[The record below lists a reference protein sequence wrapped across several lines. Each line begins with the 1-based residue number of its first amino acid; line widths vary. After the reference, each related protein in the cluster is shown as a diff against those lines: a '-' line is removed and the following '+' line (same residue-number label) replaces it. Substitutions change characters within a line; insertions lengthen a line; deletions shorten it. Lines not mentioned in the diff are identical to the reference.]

1 MPGCTRCIMPSLFTQ
16 EYNTKGMPMTSIKV
30 KFRPSTVDGK
40 EGGLYFQIIHNRVV
54 RQLNTDYKVLAEEWD
69 AESESVIVN
78 GNRSNLLLGIQ
89 ERLAW
94 DMARLEKVV
103 RSLETE
109 RRRFTADD
117 VITMFHKLTKESS
130 LFTFM
135 HGVIAQ
141 LKQLGKIRTSETYTA
156 TLNSFMAFRDEQD
169 VPLDGINSD
178 MMLMYEAYLKA
189 REVRM
194 NTISFYMRNLRA
206 VYNRAV
212 EKGLTQQ
219 NNPFRHVYTGVDK
232 TVKRAIPIKVI
243 KALKE
248 LDLSMK
254 PSLDFARDMFMFS
267 FYTRGMSFV
276 DMAYLRKTDI
286 KNGILTYRRRK
297 TGQEL
302 SIKWEKC
309 MAEIIAK
316 YPENKT
322 DYLLPIIKEEGNGRN
337 SVSHQAC
344 LNGRVV
350 TDEGKANERRQ
361 YDNTL
366 HLVNYRLKE
375 LSTMLK
381 LLRPLTMYVARH
393 SWASA
398 AKAKNVPLSVI
409 SEGMGH
415 DSEATTQIYLASL
428 ETSVVDKAN
437 KMILGLL

>member
-1 MPGCTRCIMPSLFTQ
+1 M
-16 EYNTKGMPMTSIKV
+16 
-30 KFRPSTVDGK
+30 VDGK

-54 RQLNTDYKVLAEEWD
+54 RQLNTDYKVFAEEWD

-78 GNRSNLLLGIQ
+78 GSRSNLLLGIQ

-94 DMARLEKVV
+94 DVARLEKVV

-109 RRRFTADD
+109 RRRLTADD

-141 LKQLGKIRTSETYTA
+141 LKQLGKVRTSETYTA
-156 TLNSFMAFRDEQD
+156 TLKSFMAFRDEQD
-169 VPLDGINSD
+169 VPLDGISSD
-178 MMLMYEAYLKA
+178 MMLMYEAHLKA
-189 REVRM
+189 RGVRM

-212 EKGLTQQ
+212 EKGLTQP

-232 TVKRAIPIKVI
+232 TVKRAIPIKAI

-254 PSLDFARDMFMFS
+254 PSLDFARDMFLFS

-276 DMAYLRKTDI
+276 DIAYLKKTDLQ
-286 KNGILTYRRRK
+286 NGILTYRRRK

-381 LLRPLTMYVARH
+381 LQRPLTMYVARH

>member
-1 MPGCTRCIMPSLFTQ
+1 M
-16 EYNTKGMPMTSIKV
+16 MTSIKV
-30 KFRPSTVDGK
+30 KFRPSTVEGK
-40 EGGLYFQIIHNRVV
+40 EGGIYFQIIHNRIV
-54 RQLNTDYKVLAEEWD
+54 RQLNTDYKIFATEWD
-69 AESESVIVN
+69 AESESVIIS
-78 GNRSNLLLGIQ
+78 GNRSNILLGIR
-89 ERLAW
+89 ERLEW
-94 DMARLEKVV
+94 DIARLEKVI
-103 RSLETE
+103 RLLETE
-109 RRRFTADD
+109 RRRHTADD
-117 VITMFHKLTKESS
+117 VITVFHKMTKEAS

-156 TLNSFMAFRDEQD
+156 TLKSFMTFREDQD
-169 VPLDGINSD
+169 VPFDGITSD
-178 MMLMYEAYLKA
+178 LMLLYEAYLKA
-189 REVRM
+189 RGVRM
-194 NTISFYMRNLRA
+194 NTISFYMRILRA

-212 EKGLTQQ
+212 EKGLAPQQ
-219 NNPFRHVYTGVDK
+219 NHFRHVYTGVDK
-232 TVKRAIPIKVI
+232 TVKRAIPIKAI

-276 DMAYLRKTDI
+276 DMAYLKKTDLQ
-286 KNGILTYRRRK
+286 NGILTYRRRK

-302 SIKWEKC
+302 TIKWEKC
-309 MAEIIAK
+309 MAEIVAK
-316 YPENKT
+316 YPDNQT
-322 DYLLPIIKEEGNGRN
+322 DYLLPIIREKE
-337 SVSHQAC
+337 
-344 LNGRVV
+344 
-350 TDEGKANERRQ
+350 KERKQ
-361 YDNTL
+361 YDNAL

-375 LSTMLK
+375 LSKILK
-381 LLRPLTMYVARH
+381 LQRPLTMYVARH

-398 AKAKNVPLSVI
+398 AKAKHVPLSVI

>member
-1 MPGCTRCIMPSLFTQ
+1 M
-16 EYNTKGMPMTSIKV
+16 
-30 KFRPSTVDGK
+30 VDGK

-54 RQLNTDYKVLAEEWD
+54 RQLNTDYKAFAEEWD
-69 AESESVIVN
+69 AESESVVVN

-94 DMARLEKVV
+94 DVARLEKVV

-141 LKQLGKIRTSETYTA
+141 LKQLGKVRTSETYTA
-156 TLNSFMAFRDEQD
+156 TLKSFMAFRDEQD
-169 VPLDGINSD
+169 VPLDGISSD
-178 MMLMYEAYLKA
+178 MMLMYEAHLKA
-189 REVRM
+189 RGVRM

-212 EKGLTQQ
+212 EKGLTQP

-232 TVKRAIPIKVI
+232 TVKRAIPIKAI

-254 PSLDFARDMFMFS
+254 PSLDFARDMFLFS

-276 DMAYLRKTDI
+276 DMAYLKKTDLQ
-286 KNGILTYRRRK
+286 NGILTYRRRK

-381 LLRPLTMYVARH
+381 LQRPLTMYVARH

-398 AKAKNVPLSVI
+398 AKSKNVPLSVI

>member
-1 MPGCTRCIMPSLFTQ
+1 
-16 EYNTKGMPMTSIKV
+16 MTSIKV
-30 KFRPSTVDGK
+30 KFRYSTVEGK
-40 EGGLYFQIIHNRVV
+40 EGSIYFQIIHNRVV
-54 RQLNTDYKVLAEEWD
+54 RQLNTDYKIYETEWYAE
-69 AESESVIVN
+69 AESVMVT
-78 GNRSNLLLGIQ
+78 GNRSNILLGIR
-89 ERLAW
+89 ERLEW
-94 DMARLEKVV
+94 DIARLEKVI
-103 RSLETE
+103 RQLETE
-109 RRRFTADD
+109 RRRYTADD
-117 VITMFHKLTKESS
+117 VITVFHKMTKEAS

-156 TLNSFMAFRDEQD
+156 TLKSFMVFREEQD
-169 VPLDGINSD
+169 VPLDGITSD
-178 MMLMYEAYLKA
+178 LMLLYEAYLKA
-189 REVRM
+189 RGVHM
-194 NTISFYMRNLRA
+194 NTISFYMRILRA

-212 EKGLTQQ
+212 EKGLAEQQ
-219 NNPFRHVYTGVDK
+219 NPFRHVYTGVDK

-248 LDLSMK
+248 LDLSVK

-276 DMAYLRKTDI
+276 DMAYLKKSDLQ
-286 KNGILTYRRRK
+286 NGILTYRRRK

-309 MAEIIAK
+309 MAEIVAK
-316 YPENKT
+316 YPDNHIN
-322 DYLLPIIKEEGNGRN
+322 YLLPIIKEKE
-337 SVSHQAC
+337 
-344 LNGRVV
+344 
-350 TDEGKANERRQ
+350 NERKQ
-361 YDNTL
+361 YDNAL
-366 HLVNYRLKE
+366 HLVNYRLKD
-375 LSTMLK
+375 LSKILK
-381 LLRPLTMYVARH
+381 LQRPLTMYVARH

>member
-1 MPGCTRCIMPSLFTQ
+1 MT
-16 EYNTKGMPMTSIKV
+16 MTSIKI

-40 EGGLYFQIIHNRVV
+40 EGGIYFQIIHNRVV
-54 RQLNTDYKVLAEEWD
+54 RQLNTEYKVFAEEWN
-69 AESESVIVN
+69 AESESIVIK
-78 GNRSNLLLGIQ
+78 GSRSNFLLGIQ
-89 ERLAW
+89 ERLSW
-94 DMARLEKVV
+94 DATRLEKVV
-103 RSLETE
+103 RTLETE

-117 VITMFHKLTKESS
+117 VITMFHRQTKESS

-156 TLNSFMAFRDEQD
+156 TLKSFMAFRENQD
-169 VPLDGINSD
+169 VPIDGISSD
-178 MMLMYEAYLKA
+178 MMLLYEAHLKA
-189 REVRM
+189 RDVSM

-212 EKGLTQQ
+212 EKGLTPQ
-219 NNPFRHVYTGVDK
+219 NKPFRHVYTGVDK
-232 TVKRAIPIKVI
+232 TIKRAIPIKEI

-248 LDLSMK
+248 LDLSLK

-267 FYTRGMSFV
+267 FYTRGMSFI
-276 DMAYLRKTDI
+276 DMAYLKKSDLQ
-286 KNGILTYRRRK
+286 NGILAYRRRK
-297 TGQEL
+297 TGQQL

-309 MAEIIAK
+309 MEDIVSK
-316 YPENKT
+316 YPQNQT
-322 DYLLPIIKEEGNGRN
+322 DYLLPIIKET
-337 SVSHQAC
+337 V
-344 LNGRVV
+344 
-350 TDEGKANERRQ
+350 DERRQ
-361 YDNTL
+361 YDNAL
-366 HLVNYRLKE
+366 HLVNYHLKD
-375 LSTMLK
+375 LSSMLK
-381 LLRPLTMYVARH
+381 LQRPLTMYVARH

-398 AKAKNVPLSVI
+398 AKAKNIPLSVI

>member
-1 MPGCTRCIMPSLFTQ
+1 MT
-16 EYNTKGMPMTSIKV
+16 MTSIKI

-40 EGGLYFQIIHNRVV
+40 EGGIYFQIIHNRVV
-54 RQLNTDYKVLAEEWD
+54 RQLNTEYKVFEEEWN
-69 AESESVIVN
+69 AESENIVIK
-78 GNRSNLLLGIQ
+78 GSRSNFLLGIQ
-89 ERLAW
+89 ERLSW
-94 DMARLEKVV
+94 DATRLEKVV
-103 RSLETE
+103 RSLEIE

-117 VITMFHKLTKESS
+117 IISMFHKLTKESS

-156 TLNSFMAFRDEQD
+156 TLKSFMAFRESQD
-169 VPLDGINSD
+169 VPLDGISSD
-178 MMLMYEAYLKA
+178 MMLLYEAHLKT
-189 REVRM
+189 RDVSM

-206 VYNRAV
+206 VYNRAA
-212 EKGLTQQ
+212 EKGLTPQ

-232 TVKRAIPIKVI
+232 TIKRAIPIKEI

-248 LDLSMK
+248 LDLSLK

-267 FYTRGMSFV
+267 FYTRGMSFI
-276 DMAYLRKTDI
+276 DMAYLKKSDLQ
-286 KNGILTYRRRK
+286 NGILTYRRRK
-297 TGQEL
+297 TGQQL

-309 MAEIIAK
+309 MEDIVSK
-316 YPENKT
+316 YPQNQT
-322 DYLLPIIKEEGNGRN
+322 DYLLPIIKET
-337 SVSHQAC
+337 V
-344 LNGRVV
+344 
-350 TDEGKANERRQ
+350 NERRQ
-361 YDNTL
+361 YDNAL
-366 HLVNYRLKE
+366 HLVNYHLKD
-375 LSTMLK
+375 LSSMLK
-381 LLRPLTMYVARH
+381 LQRPLTMYVARH

-398 AKAKNVPLSVI
+398 AKARNIPLSVI

>member
-1 MPGCTRCIMPSLFTQ
+1 MT
-16 EYNTKGMPMTSIKV
+16 MTSIKI

-40 EGGLYFQIIHNRVV
+40 EGGIYFQIIHNRVV
-54 RQLNTDYKVLAEEWD
+54 RQLNTEYKVFAEEWN
-69 AESESVIVN
+69 AESESIVIKES
-78 GNRSNLLLGIQ
+78 RSNFLLGIQ
-89 ERLAW
+89 ERLSW
-94 DMARLEKVV
+94 DVARLEKVV
-103 RSLETE
+103 RTLEIE

-117 VITMFHKLTKESS
+117 VISMFHKQTKESS
-130 LFTFM
+130 LFNFM

-141 LKQLGKIRTSETYTA
+141 LKQLGKTRTSETYTA
-156 TLNSFMAFRDEQD
+156 TLKSFMVFRENQD
-169 VPLDGINSD
+169 VPLDGISSD
-178 MMLMYEAYLKA
+178 MMLLYEAHLKT
-189 REVRM
+189 RDVSM

-212 EKGLTQQ
+212 EKGLTLQ

-232 TVKRAIPIKVI
+232 TIKRAIPIKEI
-243 KALKE
+243 RALKE
-248 LDLSMK
+248 LDLSLK

-267 FYTRGMSFV
+267 FYTRGMSFI
-276 DMAYLRKTDI
+276 DMAYLKKSDLQ
-286 KNGILTYRRRK
+286 NGILTYQRRK
-297 TGQEL
+297 TGQQL

-309 MAEIIAK
+309 MEEIVSK
-316 YPENKT
+316 YPDNET
-322 DYLLPIIKEEGNGRN
+322 GFLLPIIKKQG
-337 SVSHQAC
+337 
-344 LNGRVV
+344 
-350 TDEGKANERRQ
+350 NERKQ

-366 HLVNYRLKE
+366 HLVNYNLKE

-381 LLRPLTMYVARH
+381 LQRPLTMYVARH

-398 AKAKNVPLSVI
+398 AKAKNIPLSVI

>member
-1 MPGCTRCIMPSLFTQ
+1 
-16 EYNTKGMPMTSIKV
+16 MTSIKI
-30 KFRPSTVDGK
+30 KHRPSSVEGK
-40 EGGLYFQIIHNRVV
+40 EGCIYFQIIHNRVV
-54 RQLNTDYKVLAEEWD
+54 RQLNTDYRIFASEWNED
-69 AESESVIVN
+69 TETIIANGDRTNIVN
-78 GNRSNLLLGIQ
+78 AIK

-94 DMARLEKVV
+94 DAARLDKVV
-103 RSLETE
+103 AQLDAE
-109 RRRFTADD
+109 RRKYSADD
-117 VITMFHKLTKESS
+117 VITAFHRLTKEVS
-130 LFTFM
+130 LFSFW
-135 HGVIAQ
+135 HNVIAQ
-141 LKQLGKIRTSETYTA
+141 LKQLGKVRTAETYTA
-156 TLNSFMAFRDEQD
+156 TLKSFMKFQSKQD
-169 VPLDGINSD
+169 VPLDGITSD
-178 MMLMYEAYLKA
+178 MMLLYEAHLKA
-189 REVRM
+189 RGVRM
-194 NTISFYMRNLRA
+194 NTISFYMRIFRA

-212 EKGLTQQ
+212 EKGLTAQ
-219 NNPFRHVYTGVDK
+219 NYPFRHVYTGVDK
-232 TVKRAIPIKVI
+232 TVKRAIPIKAI
-243 KALKE
+243 KEMKE
-248 LDLSMK
+248 LDLDMNSA
-254 PSLDFARDMFMFS
+254 LDFARDMFLFS

-276 DMAYLRKTDI
+276 DMAYLKKSDL

-309 MAEIIAK
+309 MEDIIAK

-322 DYLLPIIKEEGNGRN
+322 GFLLPIIKEQG
-337 SVSHQAC
+337 
-344 LNGRVV
+344 
-350 TDEGKANERRQ
+350 DERRQ
-361 YDNTL
+361 YDNAL

-381 LLRPLTMYVARH
+381 LQRSLTMYVARH

>member
-1 MPGCTRCIMPSLFTQ
+1 
-16 EYNTKGMPMTSIKV
+16 MTSIKI
-30 KFRPSTVDGK
+30 KYRPSSVEGK
-40 EGGLYFQIIHNRVV
+40 EGCIYFQIIHNRVV
-54 RQLNTDYKVLAEEWD
+54 RQLNTDYRIFASEWD
-69 AESESVIVN
+69 KDTETIIAKGDRTNIVN
-78 GNRSNLLLGIQ
+78 AIK

-94 DMARLEKVV
+94 DVARLDKVV
-103 RSLETE
+103 VQLDAE
-109 RRRFTADD
+109 RHKYSADD
-117 VITMFHKLTKESS
+117 VITAFHRLTKEVS
-130 LFTFM
+130 LFSFW
-135 HGVIAQ
+135 HNVIAQ
-141 LKQLGKIRTSETYTA
+141 LKQLGKVRTAETYTS
-156 TLNSFMAFRDEQD
+156 TLKSFMKFQSNQD
-169 VPLDGINSD
+169 VPLDGITSD
-178 MMLMYEAYLKA
+178 MMLLYEAHLKA
-189 REVRM
+189 RGVRM
-194 NTISFYMRNLRA
+194 NTISFYMRIFRA

-212 EKGLTQQ
+212 EKGLTAQ

-232 TVKRAIPIKVI
+232 TVKRAIPIKAI
-243 KALKE
+243 KEMKE
-248 LDLSMK
+248 LDLAMNSA
-254 PSLDFARDMFMFS
+254 LDFARDMFLFS

-276 DMAYLRKTDI
+276 DMAYLKKSDL

-309 MAEIIAK
+309 MEYIIAK

-322 DYLLPIIKEEGNGRN
+322 GFLLPIIKEQG
-337 SVSHQAC
+337 
-344 LNGRVV
+344 
-350 TDEGKANERRQ
+350 NERKQ
-361 YDNTL
+361 YDNAL

-381 LLRPLTMYVARH
+381 LQRPLTMYVARH

-415 DSEATTQIYLASL
+415 YSEATTQIYLASL

>member
-1 MPGCTRCIMPSLFTQ
+1 
-16 EYNTKGMPMTSIKV
+16 MTSIKV

-54 RQLNTDYKVLAEEWD
+54 RQQNTDYKVFAEEWD

-94 DMARLEKVV
+94 DVARLEKVV

-141 LKQLGKIRTSETYTA
+141 LKQLGKVRTSETYTA
-156 TLNSFMAFRDEQD
+156 TLKSFMAFRDEQD
-169 VPLDGINSD
+169 VPLDGITSD
-178 MMLMYEAYLKA
+178 MMLMYEAYLKS
-189 REVRM
+189 RDVRM

-212 EKGLTQQ
+212 EKGLIAQQ
-219 NNPFRHVYTGVDK
+219 YPFRHVYTGVDK
-232 TVKRAIPIKVI
+232 TVKRAIPIKAI

-248 LDLSMK
+248 SDLSMK

-276 DMAYLRKTDI
+276 DMAYLKKTDLQ
-286 KNGILTYRRRK
+286 NGILTYRRRK

-302 SIKWEKC
+302 TIKWEK
-309 MAEIIAK
+309 
-316 YPENKT
+316 
-322 DYLLPIIKEEGNGRN
+322 LPIIKEQG
-337 SVSHQAC
+337 
-344 LNGRVV
+344 
-350 TDEGKANERRQ
+350 DERRQ
-361 YDNTL
+361 YDNAL

-381 LLRPLTMYVARH
+381 LQRPLTMYVARH